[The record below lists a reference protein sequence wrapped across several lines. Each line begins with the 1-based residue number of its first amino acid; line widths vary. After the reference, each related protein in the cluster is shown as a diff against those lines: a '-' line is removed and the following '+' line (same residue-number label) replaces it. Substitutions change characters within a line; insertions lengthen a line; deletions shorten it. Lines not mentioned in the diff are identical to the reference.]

1 MRDLL
6 PVLLAWRA
14 AGDPFVL
21 ATVVAAGGGPRE
33 LGAAMAVR
41 MVDGVPGEVV
51 GSVSGGCVEAGVF
64 EAATEVLASGR
75 PRLET
80 YGLSDA
86 EAVGLTCGGTL
97 TVFIE
102 PSTTGTSHLERV
114 GEAVARDAGAAV
126 VTVVEG
132 PPELVGLHRGDGLR
146 ANGFA
151 ALADA
156 VARDADALVE
166 VGEPALRRYRLDGC
180 PVPGK
185 GPGRGAGW
193 EAGPTGPTGSAG
205 PIEPAGSTGS
215 TEPAGRPTELAGPT
229 GPTEPAEPAGS
240 IGSTGSTEPRHAAAS
255 TDLVTVFF
263 NVLSSPP
270 RLIILG
276 ALDHAASLAG
286 VGRFL
291 GYHVTVCDARAVFA
305 TSERF
310 PDAHEVVV
318 AWPHRYLAETPIDAR
333 TAICVLTH
341 DPKFDVPA
349 LEVALRSP
357 AGYIGAMGSRRTCAD
372 RIERL
377 RAAGVAEHELA
388 RLVSPI
394 GLDLGAVTPSE
405 TAVSIA
411 AELIAVRRRGSGE
424 HLRDTEGRIHR

>member
-1 MRDLL
+1 MWARVRDLL
-6 PVLLAWRA
+6 PILLTWRA

-21 ATVVAAGGGPRE
+21 ATVVAARGGPRE

-41 MVDGVPGEVV
+41 MVDGAPGEVV
-51 GSVSGGCVEAGVF
+51 GSVSGGCIEAEVL
-64 EAATEVLASGR
+64 EAAAEVLAAGR
-75 PRLET
+75 PRLVS
-80 YGLSDA
+80 YGLGDA
-86 EAVGLTCGGTL
+86 EAVGLTCGGSL
-97 TVFIE
+97 TVCVE

-114 GEAVARDAGAAV
+114 GEAVARDVGAAV
-126 VTVVEG
+126 VTVVAG
-132 PPELVGLHRGDGLR
+132 PPGLLGLHRGDRLR

-156 VARDADALVE
+156 VARDADALVD
-166 VGEPALRRYRLDGC
+166 VGESALRQYRLDGC
-180 PVPGK
+180 PVPGFGL
-185 GPGRGAGW
+185 GPGTA
-193 EAGPTGPTGSAG
+193 ADVADSSAG
-205 PIEPAGSTGS
+205 D
-215 TEPAGRPTELAGPT
+215 
-229 GPTEPAEPAGS
+229 
-240 IGSTGSTEPRHAAAS
+240 AS

-276 ALDHAASLAG
+276 ALDHAASLAS

-318 AWPHRYLAETPIDAR
+318 AWPHRFLESTSIDSR

-349 LEVALRSP
+349 LEIALRSP
-357 AGYIGAMGSRRTCAD
+357 AGYIGAMGSRRTCGD

-377 RAAGVAEHELA
+377 RAAGLTEHELT
-388 RLVSPI
+388 RLGSPI
-394 GLDLGAVTPSE
+394 GLDLGAVTPAE

-424 HLRDTEGRIHR
+424 QLRRTEGRIHR